1 MKYEVEAERN
11 LHVVRRWTVE
21 AESVYGAVF
30 AVSMD
35 ILRGQV
41 ATIKLD
47 GVEVGGVDYDS
58 YDEPMGWVEE
68 DE

>member
-11 LHVVRRWTVE
+11 LHVARRWTVE
-21 AESVYGAVF
+21 AESAYGAVF
-30 AVSMD
+30 AVSTD

-47 GVEVGGVDYDS
+47 GVEVGGVDYDA
-58 YDEPMGWVEE
+58 YDEPTGWVV
-68 DE
+68 DDG

>member
-1 MKYEVEAERN
+1 MKFEVEAERN

-21 AESVYGAVF
+21 AESVCDAVL

-47 GVEVGGVDYDS
+47 GAEVGGVDYDS
-58 YDEPMGWVEE
+58 CGEPMGWVEE

>member
-1 MKYEVEAERN
+1 MKYEVEIERR
-11 LHVVRRWTVE
+11 LHTVGRREVE
-21 AESVYGAVF
+21 AESVYDAVV

-41 ATIKLD
+41 ATIKRD

-58 YDEPMGWVEE
+58 YDEPTGWVV
-68 DE
+68 DDD